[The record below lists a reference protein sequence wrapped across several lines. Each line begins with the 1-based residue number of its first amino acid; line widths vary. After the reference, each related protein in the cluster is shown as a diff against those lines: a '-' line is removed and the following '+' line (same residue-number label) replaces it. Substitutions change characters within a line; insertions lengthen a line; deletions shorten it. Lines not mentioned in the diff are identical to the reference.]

1 MKTRAKRITFIMLS
15 LISLACL
22 VMWLFACLFAVG
34 QLYDTYDLWVYLSNA
49 PIAVAIITGLF
60 AAFVGFLVAAIKT
73 KPKDDVQKTETK

>member
-22 VMWLFACLFAVG
+22 GMWLFACLFAVG
-34 QLYDTYDLWVYLSNA
+34 QLYDTYDLLVYLSDA
-49 PIAVAIITGLF
+49 PIAVAIIIGLF

-73 KPKDDVQKTETK
+73 QPEKR